1 MTTGSQEGAGNG
13 ILDVLLPFG
22 GLKSP
27 TWSSRGDTSNET
39 RRRGWGWRRM
49 LSCLAFKM
57 FTTLKVK
64 KKKSFFCL
72 FVLEIKIEETSLSV
86 Y

>member
-39 RRRGWGWRRM
+39 RRRGRGWRRM

-64 KKKSFFCL
+64 KKKKFFCL
-72 FVLEIKIEETSLSV
+72 LVLEIKIEETSLSV